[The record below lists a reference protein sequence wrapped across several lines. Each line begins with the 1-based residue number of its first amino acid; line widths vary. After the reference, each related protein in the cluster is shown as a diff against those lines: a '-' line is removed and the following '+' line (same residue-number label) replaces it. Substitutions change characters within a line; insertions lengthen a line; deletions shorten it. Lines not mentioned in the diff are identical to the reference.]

1 MKARWIGAILAMSVS
16 TAFSATTSESKANT
30 PDNAPTVVASNA
42 QPGGG
47 GGHPIGVSRPGPVGG
62 GSSVRTGAIPSRP
75 GAARPIPSGLAAR
88 PNPSRP
94 VLHQRATIRQSPGRP
109 KVLPDSHS
117 SRSGANPSSARARP
131 NANLVPTATGAAQPR
146 ISRQTT
152 TLRQAPGGK
161 TDVLI
166 TRDGRSHAGNWSR
179 NNPRNHRGFDQQTR
193 DQLRSWQ
200 GHKSSFSEACHH
212 QNDHHRH
219 HHNRDWWHHHC
230 PAVVLVDWGYWG
242 WYDGWWYPAWGYD
255 SSYSYY
261 EYDGPIYGSGDLL
274 PDEIVAN
281 VQSELQRLG
290 YYPYE
295 VDGIFGPSTQE
306 ALARYQRDA
315 GLPVTGAIDPATL
328 ASLGLTDQG

>member
-161 TDVLI
+161 T
-166 TRDGRSHAGNWSR
+166 
-179 NNPRNHRGFDQQTR
+179 
-193 DQLRSWQ
+193 
-200 GHKSSFSEACHH
+200 
-212 QNDHHRH
+212 
-219 HHNRDWWHHHC
+219 
-230 PAVVLVDWGYWG
+230 
-242 WYDGWWYPAWGYD
+242 
-255 SSYSYY
+255 
-261 EYDGPIYGSGDLL
+261 
-274 PDEIVAN
+274 
-281 VQSELQRLG
+281 
-290 YYPYE
+290 E
-295 VDGIFGPSTQE
+295 V
-306 ALARYQRDA
+306 
-315 GLPVTGAIDPATL
+315 
-328 ASLGLTDQG
+328 